1 MKWAS
6 LLRNTVAAAA
16 DHALLNWA
24 AALAFYFLFAFFPAV
39 LLIAALLAAVHL
51 PGLSHHLVVE
61 LGRHLPADAA
71 ALVGQ
76 QLRSLLAAHVPGL
89 VSFGIVMLL
98 YASSQG
104 FSGLMAALNIAY
116 GAPET
121 RPYWKQLAL
130 AYGLTF
136 SAGIL
141 VVLALSLLLLGER
154 ALTLLAGPVYAGAA
168 LHALW
173 PLIRWAITLAFLALA
188 VRLLYRYAPNVKPDA
203 QGIHTAVLTALGIWV
218 VASALLAF
226 YINRFAN
233 YAAVYGSL
241 GAVIALMLWFYVLAV
256 ALLLGAE
263 LHNQWLRQRGLRR
276 EPRAAP
282 ASRPSGG
289 ASGR

>member
-1 MKWAS
+1 MKWLM
-6 LLRNTVAAAA
+6 LLRKTVAAATE
-16 DHALLNWA
+16 HGILNWA

-51 PGLSHHLVVE
+51 PGLSHHLVTE
-61 LGRHLPADAA
+61 LDRHLPKDAA
-71 ALVGQ
+71 ALVSQ
-76 QLRSLLAAHVPGL
+76 QLRILLAEHVPGL
-89 VSFGIVMLL
+89 ISFGVVMLL

-104 FSGLMAALNIAY
+104 FSGLMAALNTAY
-116 GAPET
+116 GAAET
-121 RPYWKQLAL
+121 RPYWKQMAL

-136 SAGIL
+136 SAGLL

-154 ALTLLAGPVYAGAA
+154 ALTLLVGPIHVGAA
-168 LHALW
+168 LQPLW
-173 PLIRWAITLAFLALA
+173 PLIRWAITLAFLTLA

-203 QGIHTAVLTALGIWV
+203 KGIYTAVVTALGIWI

-276 EPRAAP
+276 EPRDPPLAPISGAAN
-282 ASRPSGG
+282 
-289 ASGR
+289 GR